1 MKPGNQGLLQIAKI
15 FEVTDEAEDMTR
27 EISITELANRLN
39 GTIAGNFDKELKLCG
54 TCSVENYAENK
65 VTFIRK
71 TKYGKLLAKLQSA
84 VVLIPESLSEL
95 CEEHPQNT
103 YIIVKDILNSIMDV
117 QDFFYGDELIM
128 NDEGIAAT
136 AKIDKSAK
144 IGRHVYIG
152 EYVCIGK
159 NVVIGDNTKIMH
171 NVNILDNVTIGNGTL
186 IYPGGCIYQGC
197 RIGNDCI
204 IDAGAVIGAD
214 GFRYEQF
221 VKQKIVRKMLHVG
234 GVTIGDRVE
243 IGANCTVDRATFEG
257 DDTILFDDVKLDDQ
271 VHVGHNVKIGARTCI
286 AAQTCISGSVK
297 IDEDVWIG
305 AGVAISNGLSIGNRA
320 KVLLNAV
327 VAYDVKDDEIVSGFY
342 AMPHKQWKQLWAKW
356 TEQV

>member
-1 MKPGNQGLLQIAKI
+1 MRIAKT
-15 FEVTDEAEDMTR
+15 FEVTNEAEDMTR
-27 EISITELANRLN
+27 EIGITELANRLN
-39 GTIAGNFDKELKLCG
+39 GTIAGNFDKELRLCG
-54 TCSVENYAENK
+54 TCAVENYAENK

-71 TKYGKLLAKLQSA
+71 TKYGELLAKLQNA
-84 VVLIPESLSEL
+84 VVLIPESLADL

-117 QDFFYGDELIM
+117 QDFFYGGEIIM
-128 NDEGIAAT
+128 RYEGIAAT
-136 AKIDKSAK
+136 ANIDKSAK

-171 NVNILDNVTIGNGTL
+171 NVSILDNVALGSGTL

-221 VKQKIVRKMLHVG
+221 VEQKIVRKMLHVG
-234 GVTIGDRVE
+234 VVMVGDRVE
-243 IGANCTVDRATFEG
+243 IGANTAIDRATFEG
-257 DDTILFDDVKLDDQ
+257 DATIISDDVKIDNL
-271 VHVGHNVKIGARTCI
+271 VHVAHNVKIGPRTVIIAQSCI
-286 AAQTCISGSVK
+286 GGSTK
-297 IDEDVWIG
+297 IGEDAWIG
-305 AGVAISNGLSIGNRA
+305 IGAAISNGLSIGNRA

-342 AMPHKQWKQLWAKW
+342 AMPHKQWKQIWAKW
-356 TEQV
+356 TEQAR